1 MCLAR
6 IYGQKNQEE
15 EGVLIADSIANI
27 VPEGQTIHL
36 YDIFGD
42 ETVVEGTLISLDL
55 ERSTVKI
62 ALAQ

>member
-6 IYGQKNQEE
+6 VYGQKKEEQEI
-15 EGVLIADSIANI
+15 LLADSIARI
-27 VPEGQTIHL
+27 YPDGDKIKL

-42 ETVVEGTLISLDL
+42 ETVVEGTLLDMDL
-55 ERSTVKI
+55 ERNTVKI